1 MTTYTLLKDAIRA
14 VIKQNGNQEITG
26 YLLQQTLLTI
36 VDNLGK
42 DWPFAGVADVNTNPG
57 WPDGNRFYLA
67 VGPGTFTHFGGMTL
81 EKYAIYAIMNTSS
94 EDWEAMIVTDLTELD
109 DAKDGAVQA
118 AIEALAAAAYTKA
131 QGDIAE
137 GQGNTTKGQGNVAEQ
152 QGNVAES
159 KGNVAESKG
168 NVAEQKGNLAN
179 QATTEANNKIVEVNQ
194 IVVQWGDVVYDKIEE
209 VNAQIPIWDGQIDDK
224 IVAIES
230 EAVVWRSDEQERQA
244 AELIRI
250 ENSEGREITANKQN
264 SLALD
269 GTGVKYPTV
278 DAITDA
284 IIPTEEVTAQSIVE
298 LKAEINALRTIITN
312 GILGKIQINTLDI
325 VDEFNIWGKSNMI
338 LVGTAVPNIVPD
350 FAGQVFI
357 NTTAKVAYTAKG
369 NSSVS
374 DWN

>member
-137 GQGNTTKGQGNVAEQ
+137 GQGNTTKGQGDIAEGQGNVAEQ

-159 KGNVAESKG
+159 KGNI
-168 NVAEQKGNLAN
+168 AEQKGAVAEQQGNTA
-179 QATTEANNKIVEVNQ
+179 QQQSVDATTVINNKI
-194 IVVQWGDVVYDKIEE
+194 GE
-209 VNAQIPIWDGQIDDK
+209 VNAQIPIWDQAVNDKIEEVNTQIPIWGVQIDDK
-224 IVAIES
+224 IDAIES
-230 EAVVWRSDEQERQA
+230 EAVVWRQDEQERKA

-250 ENSEGREITANKQN
+250 ANDDSRINSTA
-264 SLALD
+264 
-269 GTGVKYPTV
+269 GTIEYN
-278 DAITDA
+278 
-284 IIPTEEVTAQSIVE
+284 
-298 LKAEINALRTIITN
+298 EINII
-312 GILGKIQINTLDI
+312 
-325 VDEFNIWGKSNMI
+325 
-338 LVGTAVPNIVPD
+338 
-350 FAGQVFI
+350 
-357 NTTAKVAYTAKG
+357 
-369 NSSVS
+369 
-374 DWN
+374 